1 MASYKLIVCCFTSD
15 WLQIYYKIEAANGGP
30 TSGIISTYKKSTTWK
45 RQFAP
50 DPDGRGSSA
59 DRIDSDWLPD
69 DRLRVS
75 GEGPPLVPRCM
86 GGSEEWDHGDG
97 RWRKVKLDCNFSPEM
112 GHFHSQILAQCR
124 KKISSAVRNGCNLFA
139 VKMPA
144 LARYFVPT
152 GSVDFPITRK
162 NHLLRCLCI
171 KPQLLSN
178 EMLY

>member
-1 MASYKLIVCCFTSD
+1 
-15 WLQIYYKIEAANGGP
+15 
-30 TSGIISTYKKSTTWK
+30 
-45 RQFAP
+45 
-50 DPDGRGSSA
+50 
-59 DRIDSDWLPD
+59 
-69 DRLRVS
+69 
-75 GEGPPLVPRCM
+75 
-86 GGSEEWDHGDG
+86 
-97 RWRKVKLDCNFSPEM
+97 M

-178 EMLY
+178 EINSNLAMAISASSKTGILSIEDTVIVHASLVCGSDGLLFCASFCDANLHT